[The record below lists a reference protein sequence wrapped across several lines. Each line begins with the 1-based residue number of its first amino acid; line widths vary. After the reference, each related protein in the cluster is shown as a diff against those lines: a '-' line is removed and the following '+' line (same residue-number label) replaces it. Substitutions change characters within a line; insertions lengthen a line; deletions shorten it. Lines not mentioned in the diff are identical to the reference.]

1 MYKHKNSLILLD
13 EPDSHMHVFLQK
25 RTYEWIRLTARKNN
39 CQVIIATHSEV
50 LIDAAKLE
58 SVVGFFGKKPK
69 SLPSRDVNPLLK
81 NVSSVD
87 IIHAAWKN
95 IFYSEGDTDLRIL
108 RAFAQVL
115 EHPVLPKLETPFHY
129 DFSVH
134 EFE

>member
-13 EPDSHMHVFLQK
+13 EPDSHMHAFLQK
-25 RTYEWIRLTARKNN
+25 RTYEWIRETARKNL
-39 CQVIIATHSEV
+39 CQVIIATHSEI
-50 LIDAAKLE
+50 LIETAKLQ
-58 SVVGFFGKKPK
+58 SVLGFFGKKLKPM
-69 SLPSRDVNPLLK
+69 PSRDISPLLK
-81 NVSSVD
+81 NISSVD
-87 IIHAAWKN
+87 IIHADWKN

-115 EHPVLPKLETPFHY
+115 EHPVLSKLEAPFHY